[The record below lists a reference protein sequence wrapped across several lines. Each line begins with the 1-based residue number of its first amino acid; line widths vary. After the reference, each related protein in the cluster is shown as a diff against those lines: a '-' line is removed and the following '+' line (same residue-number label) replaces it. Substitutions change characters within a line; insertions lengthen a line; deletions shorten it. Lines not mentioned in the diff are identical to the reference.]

1 MHQESKPNTCS
12 QSSPS
17 IWIVYIF
24 KFPSDLLDSLGKAE
38 AEYETTDDAIWFK
51 GFWKGKETGN

>member
-38 AEYETTDDAIWFK
+38 AEYETTDDAI
-51 GFWKGKETGN
+51 